1 MDNFFS
7 LNKSYPYVIISSS
20 IDEEHGFMVSE
31 RVNILFKMLDCGNTD
46 IARFAGCTSGNI
58 SKLKTGTR
66 EPLPASRTIISFAN
80 GVYGYADY
88 ENLLPALQELCGV
101 DDASRESV
109 VPALI
114 AWLYGSDEVVLPDHI
129 AEPKSKRM
137 LVLSRQQFGDRLDRA
152 VTMLG
157 LSNSAIAGYLN
168 IDISLISRYRSGIYS
183 PLRNKRLSE
192 KLSELLFSHAKKI
205 RKTKELARL
214 CGTDEA
220 HLDTDTV
227 WAWLFAFSTAGDS
240 SKALALMQSL
250 DELTQPEDI
259 LDYFETLPEVPEAP
273 DAPEETYYY
282 GLDGRRKAL
291 SRFLNDAAREG
302 GELYMYSD
310 EPSDIVLGENAYF
323 KLWTSMMENCVKH
336 GVKIK
341 IIHNIDR
348 DNTNIT
354 KAINR
359 WAPLYVSGMIEPYA
373 FREKRDVR
381 FYHTIFLRPGSA
393 CIHGF
398 FPVSSENRWYEY
410 ITDPARLEI
419 LKSEFD
425 SMLSVAMPIMK
436 VFSSGNNDDHISF
449 AHLLQKSRLFL
460 LTTLPVFTIPERLL
474 ERIISRIDIEEPLKK
489 YLLNFCSGLRKQFR
503 SLLKSG
509 TVNMI
514 LCASE
519 DHIKQNRNINFSFD
533 LINLQV
539 AYTQEEYAEHIA
551 AIIDLVKSEKN
562 FHLTL
567 LPKHPAKEIQVVLT
581 DNAASLIYCRSSI
594 TALIF
599 YDPEMKESLS
609 SWFSEMFDL
618 YSDDR
623 QIILEKLEKLR
634 HLGIDET

>member
-1 MDNFFS
+1 
-7 LNKSYPYVIISSS
+7 
-20 IDEEHGFMVSE
+20 MVSE
-31 RVNILFKMLDCGNTD
+31 RVNILFKMLGCGNTD
-46 IARFAGCTSGNI
+46 IARFAGCSSGNI
-58 SKLKTGTR
+58 SKLKTGNR

-88 ENLLPALQELCGV
+88 ENLLPALQELCGS
-101 DDASRESV
+101 AETSRKSI

-114 AWLYGSDEVVLPDHI
+114 AWLYGTDEVVLPARI
-129 AEPKSKRM
+129 SEPKSKRM
-137 LVLSRQQFGDRLDRA
+137 LVLSRQQFGDRLTRA

-157 LSNSAIAGYLN
+157 LSNSTIASYLN
-168 IDISLISRYRSGIYS
+168 IDVSLISRYRSGIYS

-192 KLSELLFSHAKKI
+192 KLAELLFSHAKKI
-205 RKTKELARL
+205 RKTRELARL

-220 HLDTDTV
+220 HFDTDTV
-227 WAWLFAFSTAGDS
+227 WAWLFAFPTVEDS

-250 DELTQPEDI
+250 DELAPSVDI
-259 LDYFETLPEVPEAP
+259 QDISEAVPEAP
-273 DAPEETYYY
+273 EAPEATYYY

-381 FYHTIFLRPGSA
+381 FYHTIFLRPGRPGSA

-410 ITDPARLEI
+410 ITDPTRLEI

-425 SMLSVAMPIMK
+425 SMLSVAFPIMK
-436 VFSSGNNDDHISF
+436 VFSSTNNDDHISF
-449 AHLLQKSRLFL
+449 AHLMQKARSFL
-460 LTTLPVFTIPERLL
+460 LTRLPVFTIPERLL

-567 LPKHPAKEIQVVLT
+567 LPKYPARDIQVALT
-581 DNAASLIYCRSSI
+581 DSSASIIYCRNTV
-594 TALIF
+594 TALVF
-599 YDPEMKESLS
+599 YDSEMKESLS

-634 HLGIDET
+634 HLSIDET

>member
-7 LNKSYPYVIISSS
+7 LNKSCPYGIIRLS
-20 IDEEHGFMVSE
+20 IDEERGVMVSE
-31 RVNILFKMLDCGNTD
+31 RVNVLFKMLGCGNTD
-46 IARFAGCTSGNI
+46 IARFAGCSSGNI

-88 ENLLPALQELCGV
+88 ENLLPALQELCGI
-101 DDASRESV
+101 DDSSRESV

-114 AWLYGSDEVVLPDHI
+114 AWLYGSDEVVLPNHI
-129 AEPKSKRM
+129 AETKSKRM

-168 IDISLISRYRSGIYS
+168 IDVSLISRYRSGIYS

-192 KLSELLFSHAKKI
+192 KLAELLFSHAKKT
-205 RKTKELARL
+205 RKTKEFARL

-250 DELTQPEDI
+250 DELTQPEDFR
-259 LDYFETLPEVPEAP
+259 DNFETLPEAPEAP
-273 DAPEETYYY
+273 DETYYY

-323 KLWTSMMENCVKH
+323 KLWTSMMENCIKH
-336 GVKIK
+336 GLKIK

-410 ITDPARLEI
+410 ITDPERLEI

-449 AHLLQKSRLFL
+449 AHLLQKARSFL
-460 LTTLPVFTIPERLL
+460 LTRLPVFTIPEALL

-539 AYTQEEYAEHIA
+539 AYTQDEYAEHIA
-551 AIIDLVKSEKN
+551 AIIDLVKAEKN

-567 LPKHPAKEIQVVLT
+567 LPKHPAKEIQVALT
-581 DNAASLIYCRSSI
+581 DNAASLIYCRNSI
-594 TALIF
+594 TALVF
-599 YDPEMKESLS
+599 YDAEMKESLS
-609 SWFSEMFDL
+609 SWFSEMLDM

-623 QIILEKLEKLR
+623 RIILEKLEKLR
-634 HLGIDET
+634 HLSIDET